1 MKISIFNTKGGVG
14 KTPIAVSLAKDLG
27 LTYYTNERNP
37 LQKIESN
44 YIDTKNVDPNFMLDE
59 DCVFDF
65 GGFVSNIALFLRL
78 SDLVIVPTFKSYL
91 SISHAFTAIR
101 AIKEFNT
108 NICLVLTRITNEDL
122 DQTVEDINSHFKYPL
137 FVLNESRI
145 FDMVLEQGKG
155 VREISSEFY
164 FYKGKKIVE
173 QYERFIQGISHL
185 ANKG

>member
-1 MKISIFNTKGGVG
+1 MKIAVFNTKGGVG

-37 LQKIESN
+37 LQGIETN
-44 YIDTKNVDPNFMLDE
+44 FIDTNNIDPNLMLDE
-59 DCVFDF
+59 NCVFDF

-78 SDLVIVPTFKSYL
+78 SDLVIIPTFKSYL
-91 SISHAFTAIR
+91 SISHAITAIR
-101 AIKEFNT
+101 ATKPFNK

-122 DQTVEDINSHFKYPL
+122 DQTVDEINNHFKYPL

-155 VREISSEFY
+155 VREISNEFY
-164 FYKGKKIVE
+164 FYKGKKIVG
-173 QYERFIQGISHL
+173 QYEKFLQGVTLL
-185 ANKG
+185 AEKE